1 MAAICSFIILEE
13 SHCLVISLTLSTL
26 PFGPISGFLVPFST
40 AVAGKPAIRVN
51 RAILEKTAYHV
62 FFL

>member
-1 MAAICSFIILEE
+1 ML
-13 SHCLVISLTLSTL
+13 ISLTLSTL
-26 PFGPISGFLVPFST
+26 PFGPISGFLAPFST
-40 AVAGKPAIRVN
+40 AVAGKPTIRVN